1 MIRLIAFLGT
11 IVLAAIPRVV
21 PAGEGSLAAQ
31 ALPDLPSVRGEVS
44 FDGHGTLGD
53 FTGRTTRVTGRLLGA
68 GTIEGVRGWV
78 EAEAATLVTGNGRR
92 DKDMRSSLEASRFP
106 TLRFELDA
114 VAAGPPSGDSLP
126 VTLRGRF
133 TLHGVT
139 RESAVRG
146 WALIEPARV
155 TFRGQTPLTLTDYAI
170 GGLSKA
176 LGLLK
181 MNREIVVRMNLVFE
195 DAGRDGE

>member
-1 MIRLIAFLGT
+1 MLRSLILATFLS
-11 IVLAAIPRVV
+11 AV
-21 PAGEGSLAAQ
+21 PAGRGSLVAQ
-31 ALPDLPSVRGEVS
+31 TLPDLPSVHGEVA

-53 FTGRTTRVTGRLLGA
+53 FTGKTTRVTGRMIGA
-68 GTIEGVRGWV
+68 GTIDGVRGWV
-78 EAEAATLVTGNGRR
+78 EAEAATLATGNGRR
-92 DKDMRSSLEASRFP
+92 DKDLRSSLEVSRFA
-106 TLRFELDA
+106 TLRFDLEA

-146 WALIEPARV
+146 WARVEPARV
-155 TFRGQTPLTLTDYAI
+155 TFRGQVPLTLTDYAI

-176 LGLLK
+176 FGLLK
-181 MNREIVVRMNLVFE
+181 MNRDIVVRMALVFE
-195 DAGRDGE
+195 AVGRNDE